1 MSNGDEECDIRP
13 GTVTPKKLPKQ
24 GGGGGHEFV
33 TELPEVGEEGIE
45 YVLMDDISDC
55 STYKGTYAWSPE
67 CEAYVCTSGSGG
79 GAVERYTFEQTAT
92 GWRAKR
98 NNTVIFTYVDRD
110 TIDSYENTAT
120 GFKIIRGGSVIFEHT
135 DGGGGDC
142 PEYTAESTPTGWQ
155 LLKDGVVIFTYVDK
169 NDEYII
175 ESTVDGWVF
184 KENGVVKFTYTEPA
198 DDPSDGTYFTSGTL
212 TTVIAGTSTVAASS
226 VTGLTLADVVIGE
239 TLIYDEFGSVG
250 RVTAVSGTNLTVET
264 ITTAPGERRGTRLGA
279 VDDYTDLPATC
290 ADATALG
297 WQTPLAG
304 DFAYV
309 REDASHDDHLTEWV
323 ISAIDGSCNITW
335 AYSHT
340 LNAGNYVLDIY
351 KYGDYPSGNPI
362 PKNADGS
369 VTLPKD
375 EDTKYDFESTAD
387 GWRVK
392 DHDTGTVLYTYVDVD
407 TDTKYDFED
416 VTSSGVVVGWR
427 VKDHDTGTVLY
438 THTDVGDTT
447 YDFEAVTVGG
457 NIVGWRVKDGDTGTV
472 LFTYTDLNDESDGTY
487 FTSDTLDTDI
497 TDQTTVASSTVT
509 GLTLSDVVIG
519 ETLIYDGAGTVGVVT
534 AVSGTDLIVDTITT
548 SGSGDA
554 SSYVYKTTGTFDTTV
569 DNTTNVN
576 LSTLTDASGN
586 TPTASDIIIGK
597 TLAWDDDGTVALA
610 VAISGSSVTFKTM
623 TLSGGGSGG
632 TYVVDMDGE
641 YVKSATFKMFQSGK
655 ADTPDGGDYGIVT
668 VARNAIMPFTK
679 QSGDFEAGSTT
690 GTFKVPA
697 GMRIET
703 NLHLAVTGG
712 ATGGSGVV
720 NVRAWLYNVTDGA
733 YCKGDD
739 NNYLPS
745 AYNYNAESAGTGGA
759 PTYHAFSRGSSLQ
772 WTNNTG
778 HTVELGFRCTAFG
791 STTGMPAYFRTDA
804 TSLTVKEIGRV
815 VDPVKYLD
823 NSEGLQDTPVG
834 NIISY
839 MGNNVPRHYLACD
852 GTVYNIGDYPA
863 LEAHFIEE
871 FGSVNYFGGN
881 GTTTWAVPD
890 LQGEFLR
897 GTGTNSHAN
906 QGSGANVGIHQDAT
920 KHFNVQEE
928 VTDALTSIN
937 VTGTTTN
944 YDSATSVTSYR
955 NKYAR
960 TGYDPASTV
969 FNSYITSRPTNTS
982 VKYCIK
988 YESTMQVILGN
999 EQYKVNVSVA
1009 NGGSKT
1015 WNSYGGNNSGQI
1027 GKMTVLHG
1035 DSSMIS
1041 SDGLYFTAPVD
1052 GWYEMS
1058 ADMFM
1063 STKSGSQSGWIWF
1076 FKISDNNRKL
1086 VQTNTLTL
1094 DNTAN
1099 NATPSSELNSAQ
1111 CAGTVYLAKGD
1122 QVQLGYWR
1130 SANDI
1135 VWTNMKAS
1143 FVLLTSS
1150 VDINEVNLIASNEI
1164 YSTDEQLVGS
1174 YMGKPLYK
1182 KSYTGLSVN
1191 VPNDTWY
1198 NVQSVSSLGIE
1209 RLVKSEFLS
1218 DQNGTCHDGSLMGQ
1232 INSGYL
1238 QAWSPAHGV
1247 TLSVATIYYTKTTD
1261 AANSAPTKNM
1271 LLINRPDLWTVGTEY
1286 DFGGGLY
1293 GKRLKGTATGTN
1305 LLGGNIIICS
1315 GVAKTAQVI
1324 NKGGMVDMS
1333 GTAGTNWY
1341 DINGVWNSG
1350 DWFRPLATNTS
1361 QVLRFYCANNQGIT
1375 SGNIQYDV
1383 WFTYTKA

>member
-239 TLIYDEFGSVG
+239 TLIYDEFGTVG

-279 VDDYTDLPATC
+279 VNDYTDLPATC
-290 ADATALG
+290 AAATALG

-309 REDASHDDHLTEWV
+309 REDTSHDDHLTEWV

-497 TDQTTVASSTVT
+497 TDQTTVAASTVT

-554 SSYVYKTTGTFDTTV
+554 SSYVYKTTGTFDGTI

-623 TLSGGGSGG
+623 TLSGSGGGGSYYVDPRGDELLSIYASLDSNQSLATNNTNVAMKKRSGTIEQPSVGLFRIPAGVRVEMKFTHASSSSQGDVIFGWYNTTDSVWITDRDGTDGLKEYCPYSQTPSANGYQMGG
-632 TYVVDMDGE
+632 TYVV
-641 YVKSATFKMFQSGK
+641 
-655 ADTPDGGDYGIVT
+655 
-668 VARNAIMPFTK
+668 
-679 QSGDFEAGSTT
+679 
-690 GTFKVPA
+690 
-697 GMRIET
+697 
-703 NLHLAVTGG
+703 
-712 ATGGSGVV
+712 
-720 NVRAWLYNVTDGA
+720 
-733 YCKGDD
+733 
-739 NNYLPS
+739 
-745 AYNYNAESAGTGGA
+745 
-759 PTYHAFSRGSSLQ
+759 Q
-772 WTNNTG
+772 WTNETG
-778 HTVELGFRCTAFG
+778 HTVDIALRVRSVSSAMNLREDYSGVSIT
-791 STTGMPAYFRTDA
+791 
-804 TSLTVKEIGRV
+804 EIGRV

-839 MGNNVPRHYLACD
+839 MGNNVPKHYLACD

-863 LEAHFIEE
+863 LEAHFITE
-871 FGSVNYFGGN
+871 FGRVNYFGGN

-897 GTGTNSHAN
+897 GTGTNSHAD

-928 VTDALTSIN
+928 VTDTLTSIN

-988 YESTMQVILGN
+988 YESTMQMLIGT
-999 EQYKVNVSVA
+999 EQFKVGGTFTFPTA
-1009 NGGSKT
+1009 NST
-1015 WNSYGGNNSGQI
+1015 WQRSTF
-1027 GKMTVLHG
+1027 TVTHG
-1035 DSSMIS
+1035 DSTLLDSTRKIF
-1041 SDGLYFTAPVD
+1041 YAPVTGYYAVSANC
-1052 GWYEMS
+1052 GWTLPTTQALWMGWHKRATDLGTNSS
-1058 ADMFM
+1058 AN
-1063 STKSGSQSGWIWF
+1063 I
-1076 FKISDNNRKL
+1076 
-1086 VQTNTLTL
+1086 NTTVLL
-1094 DNTAN
+1094 DNTAQPTV
-1099 NATPSSELNSAQ
+1099 ASGSTAQ
-1111 CAGTVYLAKGD
+1111 MHRENLSGVVYLEKGD
-1122 QVQLGYWR
+1122 PLTLQFYVMDYNITA
-1130 SANDI
+1130 SAPKFEIALITTGVTINDGLNI
-1135 VWTNMKAS
+1135 
-1143 FVLLTSS
+1143 
-1150 VDINEVNLIASNEI
+1150 IASDDI
-1164 YSTDEQLVGS
+1164 YTLDEQMIGAFL
-1174 YMGKPLYK
+1174 GKPLYK
-1182 KSYTGLSVN
+1182 KTFKITDTFTQGDHNYTAGLTNIEEVVEMRGEIDSRSKCFTSIVEAHTSAQMVN
-1191 VPNDTWY
+1191 TYYQASDDKIHIHI
-1198 NVQSVSSLGIE
+1198 NVSGGYGS
-1209 RLVKSEFLS
+1209 
-1218 DQNGTCHDGSLMGQ
+1218 GT
-1232 INSGYL
+1232 
-1238 QAWSPAHGV
+1238 AFV
-1247 TLSVATIYYTKTTD
+1247 TMYYTKTTD
-1261 AANSAPTKNM
+1261 VANSAPTKNM

-1293 GKRLKGTATGTN
+1293 GMRKKLTLPSNSHTPGTDMT
-1305 LLGGNIIICS
+1305 
-1315 GVAKTAQVI
+1315 TAQFLPKNGNSYRI
-1324 NKGGMVDMS
+1324 FDWGGYLEKPGAWRLALPYNHQYAGNSTCMYANTY
-1333 GTAGTNWY
+1333 GTGEILLQYNYGLANASSDSTA
-1341 DINGVWNSG
+1341 DIW
-1350 DWFRPLATNTS
+1350 
-1361 QVLRFYCANNQGIT
+1361 CI
-1375 SGNIQYDV
+1375 
-1383 WFTYTKA
+1383 YTKS